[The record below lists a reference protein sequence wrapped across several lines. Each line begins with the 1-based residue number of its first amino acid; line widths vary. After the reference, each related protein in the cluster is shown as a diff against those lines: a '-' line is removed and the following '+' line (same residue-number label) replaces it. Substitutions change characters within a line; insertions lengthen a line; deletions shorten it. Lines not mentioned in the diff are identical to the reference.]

1 MGMWCKCI
9 VFVSLWRYCV
19 GMTRDR
25 LVGPATAYIA
35 GELRAQKARHN
46 WTFDDVAERSGVAR
60 STVER
65 TLKGEHAIAVEVL
78 IPLCDAMGLDVRVL
92 VSEAA
97 TLDQ

>member
-1 MGMWCKCI
+1 M
-9 VFVSLWRYCV
+9 
-19 GMTRDR
+19 
-25 LVGPATAYIA
+25 GPATAYIA

-78 IPLCDAMGLDVRVL
+78 IQLCAGMGLDVVSL
-92 VSEAA
+92 VNEAA
-97 TLDQ
+97 DMQ

>member
-1 MGMWCKCI
+1 M
-9 VFVSLWRYCV
+9 
-19 GMTRDR
+19 
-25 LVGPATAYIA
+25 GPATAYIA

-78 IPLCDAMGLDVRVL
+78 IPDGDGLPIFPADTPR
-92 VSEAA
+92 A
-97 TLDQ
+97 TLRAAAVLLGGERFNVL